1 MTISTHFWAV
11 GVLMAA
17 VSAAPALAGCMD
29 SQALYK
35 QSSRERAAYQLSHH
49 DRGRL
54 LTVTAVA
61 TEAEST
67 EQQSLTQ
74 ACAFDPQR
82 LTLLLHYPLD
92 HYRLS
97 VEHKQALLE
106 LLVMVEREGQL
117 GIGVAGHADRLG
129 STDYNL
135 GLSRR
140 RSKAVAEFIAQV
152 RPDLHLESV
161 GYGEGSPVCSRAD
174 NDQLGCNRRVEVR
187 LLL

>member
-1 MTISTHFWAV
+1 MTISTHLLAA

-17 VSAAPALAGCMD
+17 ITSAPALAGCMD
-29 SQALYK
+29 SLALYK

-49 DRGRL
+49 DRGQL
-54 LTVTAVA
+54 LAVTPVA
-61 TEAEST
+61 TVAETS

-74 ACAFDPQR
+74 GCAFDPQR
-82 LTLLLHYPLD
+82 LTLVLHYPLD
-92 HYRLS
+92 GFQLS
-97 VEHKQALLE
+97 LEHKQALLE
-106 LLVMVEREGQL
+106 LLVMVEQEGKL

-129 STDYNL
+129 SSGYNL

-140 RSKAVAEFIAQV
+140 RSGAVAEFIAEV

-161 GYGEGSPVCSRAD
+161 GYGEGSPVCSSAD
-174 NDQLGCNRRVEVR
+174 NDKLGCNRRVEVR